1 MASENKSTDAQIIKR
16 QHIAQWLNKKSGQ
29 SVTEYSFYQLVE
41 LLNKLNRDEDDTQLT
56 QKSQELIQFRSHA
69 SIAFPTRDVISLQ
82 QLASGEFD
90 VEVSFLGLHGS
101 QSPLPGYYLD
111 LFAWEDAQQT
121 YQLTDYLNLFN
132 HRLVTLLHRIW
143 RKYRYYICF
152 EEGGHDAFSRYMFSL
167 VGLGNEINRGM
178 VNINHSKMLAYAGL
192 LASPSRSPDVICSL
206 ISHCFDL
213 EKVDLIGWEA
223 RKVAIAPSQQNRLG
237 VIAHHAGQKS
247 RPRMLLGENFSLGAY
262 IDDCNGKY
270 TIVISELSLERYLAF
285 LPNGEDYLPLITF
298 VSYIM
303 HEQLAWDLTLSIA
316 DEQACGM
323 VLGKKQHN
331 SLGWQSFLG
340 KPEKNPSVTMTIL
353 E

>member
-1 MASENKSTDAQIIKR
+1 MASDNKSAATQIIDNK
-16 QHIAQWLNKKSGQ
+16 IIEDWLNKKSGK
-29 SVTEYSFYQLVE
+29 SVTEYHFYQLVE
-41 LLNKLNRDEDDTQLT
+41 LLKKLSLQHNLVKRKNE
-56 QKSQELIQFRSHA
+56 EAIQFRSNA
-69 SIAFPTRDVISLQ
+69 NISFPTRDVISLKQ
-82 QLASGEFD
+82 NTVGQFD
-90 VEVSFLGLHGS
+90 LEVSFLGLQGS

-111 LFAWEDAQQT
+111 LFAWEDAQQI

-143 RKYRYYICF
+143 RKYRYYVCF
-152 EEGGHDAFSRYMFSL
+152 EEGGHDPFSRYMFSL

-213 EKVDLIGWEA
+213 EKVELMGWQM
-223 RKVAIAPSQQNRLG
+223 RRVAIPQSQQNRLG
-237 VIAHHAGQKS
+237 VIAHHTGQKS
-247 RPRMLLGENFSLGAY
+247 RPQMLLGENFSLGEY
-262 IDDCNGKY
+262 IYDCNGKC
-270 TIVISELSLERYLAF
+270 TIEISELPLERYMSF
-285 LPNGEDYLPLITF
+285 LPNGSDFLPLITF

-303 HEQLAWDLTLSIA
+303 HEQLAWDLKLTIA
-316 DEQACGM
+316 DEQATGM

-331 SLGWQSFLG
+331 QLGWQSFLG